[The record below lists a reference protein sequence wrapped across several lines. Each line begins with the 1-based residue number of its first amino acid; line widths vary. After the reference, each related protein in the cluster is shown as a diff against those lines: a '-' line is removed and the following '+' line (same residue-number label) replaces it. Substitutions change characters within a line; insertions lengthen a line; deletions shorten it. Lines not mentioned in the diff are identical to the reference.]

1 MPSERISFFSS
12 DGIKLAGV
20 LEKPDQTP
28 LASAVFAH
36 CFTCSKDLKAT
47 VRVSRQLASLG
58 FLVLRFD
65 FRGIGDSLGQFEDSN
80 FQTNVV
86 DLRSAIDWLAETHQ
100 PPRVIIGHS
109 LGGAAAM
116 SVAARA
122 ASAES
127 GPLAQ
132 LAALVTL
139 AAPSNTSHLANFLS
153 SQNADIEA
161 TGVGDVSI
169 GGKAWPIST
178 QLIDSLRHSDLET
191 QLAQIR
197 LPHLILHSP
206 EDATVAYHH
215 AQTLLQ
221 QSGGLTS
228 LISLDGSDHLL
239 VKQKQDVAYVA
250 KMIATWASRY
260 V

>member
-1 MPSERISFFSS
+1 MPSERISFLSS
-12 DGIKLAGV
+12 DGLNLAGV
-20 LEKPDQTP
+20 VEIPDDRP
-28 LASAVFAH
+28 LASVVFAH

-47 VRVSRQLASLG
+47 VRVSRQLARLG
-58 FLVLRFD
+58 FLTLRFD
-65 FRGIGDSLGQFEDSN
+65 FRGVGNSEGKFEDSN
-80 FQTNVV
+80 FQTNID
-86 DLRSAIDWLAETHQ
+86 DLCSAIDWLAQTHQ
-100 PPRVIIGHS
+100 APRVLIGHS

-122 ASAES
+122 ASAGS
-127 GPLAQ
+127 GPLSE

-139 AAPSNTSHLANFLS
+139 AAPSDTSHLAKFLL

-161 TGVGDVSI
+161 TGQGDVSI
-169 GGKAWPIST
+169 GGKAWPIT
-178 QLIDSLRHSDLET
+178 MQLVNSLLSSNVET
-191 QLAQIR
+191 EIPQIR
-197 LPHLILHSP
+197 IPHLILHSP
-206 EDATVAYHH
+206 EDATVAWRH

-239 VKQKQDVAYVA
+239 VKQKEDVAFVA
-250 KMIATWASRY
+250 EMIATWAKRY